1 MDLIS
6 KRERGRGRIEKFDG
20 GIRIRM
26 ILSMIFEDGNILGID
41 QMAGQMNCF
50 VGWSC
55 FAEWQMN

>member
-41 QMAGQMNCF
+41 
-50 VGWSC
+50 
-55 FAEWQMN
+55 